1 MKVYKTANSC
11 CFVKL
16 HKQKLCTKDTLSFC
30 HYLFCLLL
38 HFPLLNL
45 AYIGL
50 NFNTE
55 LRLFSEVE
63 SEHPLVP
70 AMNILLPRKL
80 NYHVLYISSSVWL
93 LRTPN
98 AGGGNLLS
106 LCFCKILMKKWQK
119 IRQKEH
125 SFNLFPIAGWHK
137 NAGLAPYTAS
147 KNMFSITLLKS
158 TSKYCYLIHVF
169 TSFS

>member
-106 LCFCKILMKKWQK
+106 PCFLQVLARFWWKNDEKLGNIATFRPSFLPLPIYFFNYCFASFLT
-119 IRQKEH
+119 IRQKSCDLH
-125 SFNLFPIAGWHK
+125 P
-137 NAGLAPYTAS
+137 PYLRLQSHLVT
-147 KNMFSITLLKS
+147 
-158 TSKYCYLIHVF
+158 
-169 TSFS
+169 